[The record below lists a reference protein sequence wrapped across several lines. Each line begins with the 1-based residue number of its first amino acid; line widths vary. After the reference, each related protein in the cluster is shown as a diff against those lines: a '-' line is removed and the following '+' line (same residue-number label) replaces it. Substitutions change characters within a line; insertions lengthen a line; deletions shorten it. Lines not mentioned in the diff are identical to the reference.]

1 MINSISGNQM
11 QFQPN
16 FNFETKLTE
25 DQKTTLTEIIS
36 KYDPENMSEE
46 TTKQMM
52 DEIKEAGI
60 TPSKEFGE
68 IMDKAGF
75 KRPEPP
81 KGGPMPPKGEIPNFT
96 NKNSVE
102 LYLSFMSKQETGSTT
117 KDDFENLI
125 QQLTANGEDLQGIF
139 IDKKS

>member
-1 MINSISGNQM
+1 MINSINGNQM

-16 FNFETKLTE
+16 FNFENKLTE

-68 IMDKAGF
+68 IMDKSGF

-81 KGGPMPPKGEIPNFT
+81 KGGPMPPKSEIPNFT

-102 LYLSFMSKQETGSTT
+102 LYLSFMSKQETGSAT
-117 KDDFENLI
+117 KDDFESLI